1 MDRLTSMTVFTRSVE
16 LGSFTAAAE
25 ALDMS
30 PQLVGKN
37 VSFLEQHL
45 GVRLINRTTRQH
57 SVTEA
62 GRDFYERAKIILAEL
77 EAAESFAAETRATPR
92 GRIRINAPV
101 TFGVHALAP
110 LLPTYLKQNPD
121 VTVELMLA
129 NRMVDLIDEGVDIVF
144 RVGHLPDSGLV
155 ARALHPYQL
164 IACASPTYLN
174 DAPPLAHPR
183 DLSQHECLIFSH
195 TSLRTHW
202 EFESAEGMLRVAVE
216 GRLMLD
222 SGEALINAARAGQ
235 GVALQPAELVNPLIQ
250 EGSLVQVL
258 GAYNIPTR
266 PLHILHAPD
275 RRLTPKVRS
284 FLDFASDHFGSGRL

>member
-1 MDRLTSMTVFTRSVE
+1 MDRLTSMMVFTRSVE

-110 LLPTYLKQNPD
+110 LLPVYLKQNPD

-129 NRMVDLIDEGVDIVF
+129 NRMVDLIDEGFDIVF

-164 IACASPTYLN
+164 IACASQAYLD
-174 DAPPLAHPR
+174 DAPPLVHPS

-202 EFESAEGMLRVAVE
+202 EFESVEGMLRVAIE

-235 GVALQPAELVNPLIQ
+235 GIALQPAELVKPLID
-250 EGSLVQVL
+250 EGYLIQVL
-258 GAYNIPTR
+258 SEYKIPTR

>member
-37 VSFLEQHL
+37 VSFLEHHL

-77 EAAESFAAETRATPR
+77 EAAESFAAETRSTPR

-110 LLPTYLKQNPD
+110 LLPLYLKQNPD

-129 NRMVDLIDEGVDIVF
+129 NRMVDLIDEGFDIVF
-144 RVGHLPDSGLV
+144 RVGQLPDSGLV
-155 ARALHPYQL
+155 ARALHPYEL
-164 IACASPTYLN
+164 IACASPAYLN
-174 DAPPLAHPR
+174 DAPALVHPN

-202 EFESAEGMLRVAVE
+202 GFADKGGILRVAVG

-222 SGEALINAARAGQ
+222 SGEALISAARAGQ
-235 GVALQPAELVNPLIQ
+235 GVALQPAELVTPMIK

-258 GAYNIPTR
+258 ADFKIPTR